1 MGALRLLALSYPP
14 NLLNNIGWSLYL
26 DFRPEVAGWGKRS
39 QVKCDTILQLRHKD
53 NKISL
58 DDGVPEDDQQ
68 CSPTIKTEKDASDV
82 SSLPL
87 KGSRSKEGE

>member
-14 NLLNNIGWSLYL
+14 KLLNNIGWSLYIG
-26 DFRPEVAGWGKRS
+26 FRPEVDGWGKRS
-39 QVKCDTILQLRHKD
+39 QVKCDTILQLKHKD

-58 DDGVPEDDQQ
+58 GDRVPEDDQQ
-68 CSPTIKTEKDASDV
+68 CAPTEKDASDV

-87 KGSRSKEGE
+87 SGSRSKEGE